1 MLAELRNMSKES
13 VVVTGVNGF
22 VGHHLARELTSS
34 GLSVIGVGTDE
45 TIAPGIA
52 DIVNEYHQVDLSE
65 RWPDIPHARA
75 IIHLAGLAA
84 VGPSFDNPQ
93 KYINLNS
100 AMVTNLCEYYVNND
114 DKPRIIL
121 VSSGAIYDGRQPMPI
136 NESGNVGL
144 SSPYAVSK
152 VLNENQATYYR
163 QRGLDCVVVRPFNH
177 IGPGQA
183 PGFILPDFYQRLS
196 QLEDPTAAVS
206 VGNIDTRR
214 DYTDVRDIVRAYGK
228 LALADSLQHTVYN
241 VCSGSSVSGT
251 EILDKLKA
259 AMDLPNVTFE
269 IDPSLVRPTDI
280 ENIVGDSSRL
290 KEEIGWEP
298 QIPLQQT
305 IADFIES
312 KQS

>member
-1 MLAELRNMSKES
+1 MNKER

-22 VGHHLARELTSS
+22 VGHHLARELHKS
-34 GLSVIGVGTDE
+34 GLSVIGVGTDYKAADE
-45 TIAPGIA
+45 IS
-52 DIVNEYHQVDLSE
+52 DIVDEYHQTDLSE
-65 RWPDIPHARA
+65 KWPTISEARA
-75 IIHLAGLAA
+75 VIHLAGLAA

-100 AMVTNLCEYYVNND
+100 AMATNLCEYYVGKD
-114 DKPRIIL
+114 HKPRIIL
-121 VSSGAIYDGRQPMPI
+121 VSSGAIYDGKQSMPI
-136 NESGNVGL
+136 NESGAIGL
-144 SSPYAVSK
+144 TSPYAISK

-163 QRGLDCVVVRPFNH
+163 QRGLDCVTVRPFNH

-183 PGFILPDFYQRLS
+183 PGFILPDFYERLS
-196 QLEDPTAAVS
+196 QLEDSSAAVS

-228 LALADSLQHTVYN
+228 LALADSLQHTIYN
-241 VCSGSSVSGT
+241 VCSGASVSGT
-251 EILDKLKA
+251 EILDKLKV
-259 AMDLPNVTFE
+259 AMDLPGVTFE

-290 KEEIGWEP
+290 KEELDWEP

-305 IADFIES
+305 IADFIAS

>member
-1 MLAELRNMSKES
+1 MNRES
-13 VVVTGVNGF
+13 IVISGVNGF
-22 VGHHLARELTSS
+22 VGHHLARELASS
-34 GLSVIGVGTDE
+34 GFSVIGIGTDE
-45 TIAPGIA
+45 TVAPGIA
-52 DIVNEYHQVDLSE
+52 DVVEEYHQADLSQA
-65 RWPDIPHARA
+65 WPDISKARA
-75 IIHLAGLAA
+75 VIHLAGLAA

-100 AMVTNLCEYYVNND
+100 AMVTHLCEYYVNSE

-121 VSSGAIYDGRQPMPI
+121 VSSGAIYDGRQSMPI
-136 NESGNVGL
+136 QESGDIGL

-163 QRGLDCVVVRPFNH
+163 QRGLDCVVARPFNH

-183 PGFILPDFYQRLS
+183 PGFILPDFYKRLS

-206 VGNIDTRR
+206 VGNIATRR
-214 DYTDVRDIVRAYGK
+214 DYTDVRDIVHAYRK

-241 VCSGSSVSGT
+241 VCSGASVSGT
-251 EILDKLKA
+251 EILSELKTV
-259 AMDLPNVTFE
+259 MDLPDVTFE

-290 KEEIGWEP
+290 KEELDWKP
-298 QIPLQQT
+298 SIPLQQT
-305 IADFIES
+305 IADFVS
-312 KQS
+312 SQRSND

>member
-1 MLAELRNMSKES
+1 MNRES
-13 VVVTGVNGF
+13 IVISGVNGF
-22 VGHHLARELTSS
+22 VGHHLARELASS
-34 GLSVIGVGTDE
+34 GFSVIGIGTDE
-45 TIAPGIA
+45 TVAPGIA
-52 DIVNEYHQVDLSE
+52 DVVEEYHQADLSQA
-65 RWPDIPHARA
+65 WPDISKARA
-75 IIHLAGLAA
+75 VIHLAGLAA

-100 AMVTNLCEYYVNND
+100 AMVTHLCEYYVNSE

-121 VSSGAIYDGRQPMPI
+121 VSSGAIYDGRQSMPI
-136 NESGNVGL
+136 QESGDIGL

-163 QRGLDCVVVRPFNH
+163 QRGLDCVVARPFNH

-183 PGFILPDFYQRLS
+183 PGFILPDFYKRLS

-206 VGNIDTRR
+206 VGNIATRR
-214 DYTDVRDIVRAYGK
+214 DYTDVRDIVHAYRK

-241 VCSGSSVSGT
+241 VCSGASVSGT
-251 EILDKLKA
+251 EILSELKTV
-259 AMDLPNVTFE
+259 MDLPDVTFE

-290 KEEIGWEP
+290 KEELDWEP
-298 QIPLQQT
+298 SIPLQQT
-305 IADFIES
+305 IADFVS
-312 KQS
+312 SQRSND